1 MDTAPNQTL
10 YVSNLQEKIKKREL
24 KQLLYALFGQFGKI
38 VDIVAM
44 RTDKLR
50 GQAWIVYADITAA
63 TAALRGM
70 QDFPFFD
77 KPLRVSFAKSASHAV
92 APKKGGKGAKG
103 KPPKAP
109 AAVAAGGDAAA
120 KAKQP
125 ADAAAAGGRQKAA
138 AVDVGE
144 PNAKLFVENLPAAT
158 TAAMLEMLFQQF
170 PGCKEVTTVPAKPG
184 IAFIE
189 FETEMQA
196 TVAMTGLQGFKV
208 TPQNS
213 MTITYSK

>member
-1 MDTAPNQTL
+1 MSPGP
-10 YVSNLQEKIKKREL
+10 LQ
-24 KQLLYALFGQFGKI
+24 
-38 VDIVAM
+38 
-44 RTDKLR
+44 
-50 GQAWIVYADITAA
+50 
-63 TAALRGM
+63 
-70 QDFPFFD
+70 
-77 KPLRVSFAKSASHAV
+77 RVSFAKSASHAV

-170 PGCKEVTTVPAKPG
+170 PGEAGWMSPVWGPQLFDRLTPSFSHPG
-184 IAFIE
+184 MGHAQRAAAAPSSRG
-189 FETEMQA
+189 M
-196 TVAMTGLQGFKV
+196 L
-208 TPQNS
+208 
-213 MTITYSK
+213 